1 MQRRRFQTNRSL
13 EERLAEEAKR
23 LREEAKSLPPGAKRE
38 ELIRKARQ
46 AETGSHMSEWLTSP
60 GLQPPKHVT

>member
-1 MQRRRFQTNRSL
+1 MQRRGRFKQILSF

-23 LREEAKSLPPGAKRE
+23 LRDQAEALPPGIERE

-46 AETGSHMSEWLTSP
+46 AETASHMNEWLTSP
-60 GLQPPKHVT
+60 GLQPPN